1 MKTVKRYVS
10 LKNSH
15 NLKVE
20 SYVLFSRNFQDLNPG
35 GSISSSL
42 ERTAPGRQG
51 KKPGLYRSL
60 TTKGRQTEHQK
71 IVVNKRNQLSQVK
84 DFSAFL
90 CKGQYQSLGSLK
102 SFFSYAPQLSWAS
115 ILNCSSVLPI
125 GSGCSLM
132 AAAAQVLFSFLIAI
146 GAQRFTFGGL
156 KFLMTVTSLFTDMA
170 GNTSFLRHEIPPVK

>member
-102 SFFSYAPQLSWAS
+102 SFFSYASQLSGAIS
-115 ILNCSSVLPI
+115 CFFSVLTI
-125 GSGCSLM
+125 GNSCSPM
-132 AAAAQVLFSFLIAI
+132 AALQQVLFSFLVALD
-146 GAQRFTFGGL
+146 GW
-156 KFLMTVTSLFTDMA
+156 
-170 GNTSFLRHEIPPVK
+170 NH